1 MNVRFAKDN
10 DITDILILGEK
21 FFDLAKWPR
30 YAEWDKNS
38 VFTTLTSLI
47 NGKLNGILLV
57 GEVDNKVVGMS
68 AALIFPF
75 YFNFNI
81 LVGQEIFWYVEDEF
95 RNSGIG
101 AGMMQKL
108 EQESKLR
115 GASVFIISSVSG
127 LRDKALARLYSG
139 LGYGLGENTF
149 IKRL

>member
-1 MNVRFAKDN
+1 MNVRFAEYD
-10 DITDILILGEK
+10 DIEAILALGEK
-21 FFDLAKWPR
+21 FFDLANWPR

-38 VFTTLTSLI
+38 VASTLTSLI
-47 NGKLNGILLV
+47 DGKLNGILLV
-57 GEVDNKVVGMS
+57 GEADSKVVGMS

-115 GASVFIISSVSG
+115 GATVFIMSSVSG
-127 LRDKALARLYSG
+127 LRDKALARLYSN
-139 LGYGLGENTF
+139 LGYSQGENTF